1 MHLSPDKIKNILA
14 DPQAGFYL
22 LDKAKG
28 EHSFAYVALLR
39 RLLALKK
46 VGFAGTLDP
55 LASGL
60 LILASGSATKLL
72 DIFHEW
78 PKKYLAEITFGKI
91 STTYDLEGEIEEI
104 KSAQAFSLAD
114 LQTALLKLTGEI
126 DQQAPLYS
134 AKKINGQKLNNLAR
148 KGKKITPPISR
159 VIIYDYKIIDFSYP
173 ILQVEIKVSKGTYI
187 RSLAHDLGQLLGT
200 GALLSD
206 LRRTSIGD
214 FKVANALPK
223 LNLSKEILEQEKIQ
237 VTEIIKFLD

>member
-1 MHLSPDKIKNILA
+1 MHLSPEKIKNILA
-14 DPQAGFYL
+14 DNTAGFYL

-28 EHSFAYVALLR
+28 DHSFFYVSLLR
-39 RLLALKK
+39 RLLVLKK

-78 PKKYLAEITFGKI
+78 PKKYLAAITFGKT
-91 STTYDLEGEIEEI
+91 SNTYDLEGEIEEI
-104 KSAQAFSLAD
+104 KNAKAFSLED
-114 LQTALLKLTGEI
+114 LQAALKKLTGEI
-126 DQQAPLYS
+126 DQQAPVYS
-134 AKKINGQKLNNLAR
+134 AKKIAGQKLNNLAR
-148 KGKKITPPISR
+148 QGKKITPPSSR

-173 ILQVEIKVSKGTYI
+173 VLQVEIKVSKGTYI

-206 LRRTSIGD
+206 LRRLSIGD
-214 FKVANALPK
+214 FKVENAVTK
-223 LNLSKEILEQEKIQ
+223 IDLSKEVLKQVKIP
-237 VTEIIKFLD
+237 VAEIIKLLD

>member
-1 MHLSPDKIKNILA
+1 MHLSPEKIKNILA

-28 EHSFAYVALLR
+28 DHSFSYVSLLR
-39 RLLALKK
+39 RLLGLKK

-78 PKKYLAEITFGKI
+78 PKVYQAAITFGKT
-91 STTYDLEGEIEEI
+91 SSTYDLEGEIEEI
-104 KSAQAFSLAD
+104 KNAKAFSLAI
-114 LQTALLKLTGEI
+114 LQASLKKLTGEI
-126 DQQAPLYS
+126 DQQAPIYS
-134 AKKINGQKLNNLAR
+134 AKKIAGQKLNTLAR
-148 KGKKITPPISR
+148 RGQKITPPTSR
-159 VIIYDYKIIDFSYP
+159 VIIYDYKIIDFVYP
-173 ILQVEIKVSKGTYI
+173 KLQVEIKVSKGTYI

-206 LRRTSIGD
+206 LRRLSIGN
-214 FKVANALPK
+214 FSIAKALPK
-223 LNLSKEILEQEKIQ
+223 EQVSTDTLAKYKIEAS
-237 VTEIIKFLD
+237 EIIKLLD